1 MSEIPRQITSTRQAS
16 ASANDAAGH
25 IHFRMAALKA
35 RGGAEGALL
44 ARGVYASPALV
55 PAFPWLGATPP
66 ATPTIRR
73 LTEGALDLVFA
84 PGDTMPVRCWLVQI
98 RDAKNNW
105 TALLRD
111 RADDTLNSSDL
122 PNGFTQPTQIA
133 VSAIGASGVASAPTL
148 LAP

>member
-1 MSEIPRQITSTRQAS
+1 
-16 ASANDAAGH
+16 
-25 IHFRMAALKA
+25 
-35 RGGAEGALL
+35 
-44 ARGVYASPALV
+44 V

-84 PGDTMPVRCWLVQI
+84 PGDTMPVRWWLVQI